1 MNHSQK
7 KVIRRFQ
14 RYLNY
19 GEIPGGAGKKEE
31 AKEEAK
37 EEMKEEE
44 VKIESKEELGSA
56 NDLEK
61 TNLINRIKSLI

>member
-1 MNHSQK
+1 
-7 KVIRRFQ
+7 
-14 RYLNY
+14 
-19 GEIPGGAGKKEE
+19 
-31 AKEEAK
+31 
-37 EEMKEEE
+37 MKEEE